1 MRRLEYTRR
10 GRAIT
15 THAKNATEAVMCL
28 AQVTRERQRLQ
39 QERIT
44 LEKRMRTIANRLLQL
59 AGAERQLVPVLQ
71 IGAPAAPG
79 AAAAA
84 GTELTLQY

>member
-10 GRAIT
+10 GRAVT
-15 THAKNATEAVMCL
+15 TQAKNATEAVMCL
-28 AQVTRERQRLQ
+28 AQVARERQRLQ

-44 LEKRMRTIANRLLQL
+44 LEKRMRMIATRLLQL

-71 IGAPAAPG
+71 LAGASEAVP
-79 AAAAA
+79 AAAAK
-84 GTELTLQY
+84 ELTLRY